1 MEKTMKYV
9 IVILAIALS
18 ACAPNFSEGTRVGV
32 VTKLSHKGLIWKSW
46 EGEMTQ
52 ALSAE
57 TAMTGQAPRFTFNVD
72 PRAVEKVKAALA
84 SGKRVELVYRQ
95 WALAPPSIDSKTVI
109 VDVK

>member
-1 MEKTMKYV
+1 MKKTS
-9 IVILAIALS
+9 IVILALTLA

-32 VTKLSHKGLIWKSW
+32 VTKLSKKGLIWKSW

-57 TAMTGQAPRFTFNVD
+57 TAMTGQAPRFTFTVD

-84 SGKRVELVYRQ
+84 SGKRVELVYSQ
-95 WALAPPSIDSKTVI
+95 WAIAPPTIDNKTV
-109 VDVK
+109 VTDVK